1 MFRIFSQ
8 YKNNYLLDIKDE
20 TILYTSI
27 LRIEMLDEN
36 RNTKYLYFE
45 SKGVVINEIV
55 WGIVLEEDYSIEI
68 ESNVESFLAFEDSI
82 KNVNVITEDELKS
95 LLPISVNG
103 DYEDPFNPFGLI

>member
-27 LRIEMLDEN
+27 LRIEVLDEN

-45 SKGVVINEIV
+45 SKGVAINEIV

-95 LLPISVNG
+95 FCQFLLIMTMKTL
-103 DYEDPFNPFGLI
+103 FIRLA